1 MYIRGWVIKDGVPH
15 SASRQSRGSARG
27 NHKEKK
33 EMTYYSKR
41 YLKEK
46 WEALKWDMD
55 MLLANEDDRID
66 EEKVKRVRNEMN
78 YYIDAIKK
86 EINK

>member
-1 MYIRGWVIKDGVPH
+1 
-15 SASRQSRGSARG
+15 
-27 NHKEKK
+27 
-33 EMTYYSKR
+33 MTYYSKR

-46 WEALKWDMD
+46 WDALKWDMEEI
-55 MLLANEDDRID
+55 LLNNEDDRID

>member
-1 MYIRGWVIKDGVPH
+1 
-15 SASRQSRGSARG
+15 
-27 NHKEKK
+27 
-33 EMTYYSKR
+33 MTYYSKR

-46 WEALKWDMD
+46 WEPLKWNMD
-55 MLLANEDDRID
+55 MLLANDDDRID

>member
-1 MYIRGWVIKDGVPH
+1 
-15 SASRQSRGSARG
+15 
-27 NHKEKK
+27 
-33 EMTYYSKR
+33 MTYYSKR

-46 WEALKWDMD
+46 WDALKHDMEN
-55 MLLANEDDRID
+55 LLRNDDDRID

>member
-1 MYIRGWVIKDGVPH
+1 
-15 SASRQSRGSARG
+15 
-27 NHKEKK
+27 
-33 EMTYYSKR
+33 MTYYSKR

-46 WEALKWDMD
+46 WDALKWDMD
-55 MLLANEDDRID
+55 MLLANEDARID
-66 EEKVKRVRNEMN
+66 EEKVMKVRNEMN

>member
-1 MYIRGWVIKDGVPH
+1 
-15 SASRQSRGSARG
+15 
-27 NHKEKK
+27 
-33 EMTYYSKR
+33 MTYYSKR

-46 WEALKWDMD
+46 WEPLKWDMEKI
-55 MLLANEDDRID
+55 LLNNDDDRID
-66 EEKVKRVRNEMN
+66 EEKVKKVRNEMN

>member
-1 MYIRGWVIKDGVPH
+1 
-15 SASRQSRGSARG
+15 
-27 NHKEKK
+27 
-33 EMTYYSKR
+33 MTYYSKR

-46 WEALKWDMD
+46 WDALKYDMEI
-55 MLLANEDDRID
+55 LLKNDDDRID
-66 EEKVKRVRNEMN
+66 EEKVKKVRNEMN

>member
-1 MYIRGWVIKDGVPH
+1 
-15 SASRQSRGSARG
+15 
-27 NHKEKK
+27 
-33 EMTYYSKR
+33 MTYYSKR

-46 WEALKWDMD
+46 WDALKWDMEKI
-55 MLLANEDDRID
+55 LLNNDDDRID

>member
-1 MYIRGWVIKDGVPH
+1 MWATVRNTV
-15 SASRQSRGSARG
+15 QM
-27 NHKEKK
+27 KEER
-33 EMTYYSKR
+33 EMSYYSKR

-46 WEALKWDMD
+46 WDALKWDMD

-66 EEKVKRVRNEMN
+66 EEKVKKVRYEMN
-78 YYIDAIKK
+78 YYIECIKK

>member
-1 MYIRGWVIKDGVPH
+1 
-15 SASRQSRGSARG
+15 
-27 NHKEKK
+27 
-33 EMTYYSKR
+33 MTYYSKR

-46 WEALKWDMD
+46 WEPLKWDMD
-55 MLLANEDDRID
+55 MLLDNEDDRID

-78 YYIDAIKK
+78 YYIECIKK

>member
-1 MYIRGWVIKDGVPH
+1 
-15 SASRQSRGSARG
+15 
-27 NHKEKK
+27 
-33 EMTYYSKR
+33 MTYYSKR

-46 WEALKWDMD
+46 WDALKWDMEKI
-55 MLLANEDDRID
+55 LLNNEDDRID
-66 EEKVKRVRNEMN
+66 EEKVKKVRNEMN

>member
-1 MYIRGWVIKDGVPH
+1 M
-15 SASRQSRGSARG
+15 S
-27 NHKEKK
+27 
-33 EMTYYSKR
+33 YYSKR

-46 WEALKWDMD
+46 WDALKWDMD

-66 EEKVKRVRNEMN
+66 EEKVKKVRNEMN

>member
-1 MYIRGWVIKDGVPH
+1 
-15 SASRQSRGSARG
+15 
-27 NHKEKK
+27 
-33 EMTYYSKR
+33 MTYYSKR

-46 WEALKWDMD
+46 WDALKWDMV
-55 MLLANEDDRID
+55 MLLSNEDDRID
-66 EEKVKRVRNEMN
+66 EEKVKKVRNEMN

>member
-1 MYIRGWVIKDGVPH
+1 M
-15 SASRQSRGSARG
+15 S
-27 NHKEKK
+27 
-33 EMTYYSKR
+33 YYSKR

-46 WEALKWDMD
+46 WDALKWDMD

-66 EEKVKRVRNEMN
+66 EEKVKKVRNEMN
-78 YYIDAIKK
+78 YYIECIKK

>member
-1 MYIRGWVIKDGVPH
+1 
-15 SASRQSRGSARG
+15 
-27 NHKEKK
+27 
-33 EMTYYSKR
+33 MTYYSKR

-46 WEALKWDMD
+46 WDALKWDMEKI
-55 MLLANEDDRID
+55 LLNNEDDRID

>member
-1 MYIRGWVIKDGVPH
+1 MR
-15 SASRQSRGSARG
+15 
-27 NHKEKK
+27 KK
-33 EMTYYSKR
+33 ENMTYYSKR

-46 WEALKWDMD
+46 WDALKWDMD

-66 EEKVKRVRNEMN
+66 EEKVKKVRYEMN
-78 YYIDAIKK
+78 YYIECNKK

>member
-1 MYIRGWVIKDGVPH
+1 
-15 SASRQSRGSARG
+15 
-27 NHKEKK
+27 
-33 EMTYYSKR
+33 MTYYSKR

-46 WEALKWDMD
+46 WDALKWDMD
-55 MLLANEDDRID
+55 MLLANEGDRID

>member
-1 MYIRGWVIKDGVPH
+1 
-15 SASRQSRGSARG
+15 
-27 NHKEKK
+27 
-33 EMTYYSKR
+33 MTYYSKR

-46 WEALKWDMD
+46 WDALKYDMEN
-55 MLLANEDDRID
+55 LLRNDDDRID

>member
-1 MYIRGWVIKDGVPH
+1 
-15 SASRQSRGSARG
+15 
-27 NHKEKK
+27 
-33 EMTYYSKR
+33 MTYYSKR

-46 WEALKWDMD
+46 WDALKWDMEKI
-55 MLLANEDDRID
+55 LLNNDDDRID
-66 EEKVKRVRNEMN
+66 EEKVKSVRNEMN

>member
-1 MYIRGWVIKDGVPH
+1 M
-15 SASRQSRGSARG
+15 S
-27 NHKEKK
+27 
-33 EMTYYSKR
+33 YYSKR

-46 WEALKWDMD
+46 WEPLKWDMEEI
-55 MLLANEDDRID
+55 LLNNDDDDRID
-66 EEKVKRVRNEMN
+66 EEKVKRVRNAMN

>member
-1 MYIRGWVIKDGVPH
+1 MPVRGRPIKDGVQN

-27 NHKEKK
+27 TDKEKE

-46 WEALKWDMD
+46 WDALKWDMD
-55 MLLANEDDRID
+55 MLLANEEDRID

-86 EINK
+86 EINN

>member
-1 MYIRGWVIKDGVPH
+1 
-15 SASRQSRGSARG
+15 
-27 NHKEKK
+27 
-33 EMTYYSKR
+33 MTYYSKR

-46 WEALKWDMD
+46 WNALKLDMD
-55 MLLANEDDRID
+55 MLLANDDDRID

-78 YYIDAIKK
+78 YFIDAIKK

>member
-1 MYIRGWVIKDGVPH
+1 MP
-15 SASRQSRGSARG
+15 
-27 NHKEKK
+27 
-33 EMTYYSKR
+33 YYSKR

-46 WEALKWDMD
+46 WDALKYDMEN
-55 MLLANEDDRID
+55 LLRNDDDRID

>member
-1 MYIRGWVIKDGVPH
+1 
-15 SASRQSRGSARG
+15 
-27 NHKEKK
+27 
-33 EMTYYSKR
+33 MTYYSKR

-46 WEALKWDMD
+46 WDALKWDMD
-55 MLLANEDDRID
+55 MLLANEEEDRID
-66 EEKVKRVRNEMN
+66 EEKVKKVRNEMN

>member
-1 MYIRGWVIKDGVPH
+1 
-15 SASRQSRGSARG
+15 
-27 NHKEKK
+27 
-33 EMTYYSKR
+33 MTYYSKR

-46 WEALKWDMD
+46 WDALKWDMD
-55 MLLANEDDRID
+55 MLLANEEEDRID

-78 YYIDAIKK
+78 YYIECIKK

>member
-1 MYIRGWVIKDGVPH
+1 
-15 SASRQSRGSARG
+15 
-27 NHKEKK
+27 
-33 EMTYYSKR
+33 MTYYSKR

-46 WEALKWDMD
+46 WEPLKWDMD
-55 MLLANEDDRID
+55 MLLDNEDDRID
-66 EEKVKRVRNEMN
+66 EEKVKKVRYEMN

>member
-1 MYIRGWVIKDGVPH
+1 MKLT
-15 SASRQSRGSARG
+15 SK
-27 NHKEKK
+27 KESTGRA

-46 WEALKWDMD
+46 WEHLKWDMEI
-55 MLLANEDDRID
+55 LLNNEDDRID

>member
-1 MYIRGWVIKDGVPH
+1 M
-15 SASRQSRGSARG
+15 
-27 NHKEKK
+27 KEER
-33 EMTYYSKR
+33 EMSYYSKR

-46 WEALKWDMD
+46 WEPLKLDMEN
-55 MLLANEDDRID
+55 LLNNEDDRID

-78 YYIDAIKK
+78 YYIECIKK

>member
-1 MYIRGWVIKDGVPH
+1 MR
-15 SASRQSRGSARG
+15 
-27 NHKEKK
+27 KK
-33 EMTYYSKR
+33 ENMTYYSKR

-46 WEALKWDMD
+46 WEPLKWDMEKI
-55 MLLANEDDRID
+55 LLNNEDDRID